1 MLPNHALDH
10 GLAPP
15 YKVGMFGFSLY
26 KLLVLLLVVGAVW
39 YGFKFISRLQQA
51 RDSEGKPRSR
61 VRGRKPRA
69 SEPSASVEAED
80 MVRCPTCDAFVAAR
94 STSPCGRNDCPY

>member
-1 MLPNHALDH
+1 
-10 GLAPP
+10 
-15 YKVGMFGFSLY
+15 MFGFSLY

-94 STSPCGRNDCPY
+94 STSPCGRDDCPY